1 MTGLGRDESCSCV
14 LLIPVGTAGLV
25 PLGSCS
31 KDAPSEALG
40 LQLPPHLPS
49 DCQEGWGTGTEVGHW
64 GGGGTLGAEVGHW
77 EQRWDTGDR
86 GGTLGTE
93 LLPPPF
99 GRSFFPP
106 PLVSSWFVQLQTG
119 FLLEYLTVNL
129 SQLWRPRGCS
139 WGMEM
144 NCSAGAWL
152 IL

>member
-14 LLIPVGTAGLV
+14 LLIAVGTAGLV

-49 DCQEGWGTGTEVGHW
+49 DCQEGWGPGTEVGHW

-86 GGTLGTE
+86 AASPSFWKE
-93 LLPPPF
+93 L
-99 GRSFFPP
+99 FPP
-106 PLVSSWFVQLQTG
+106 SFGFQLVCAAPDWVSSGISHCEFITA
-119 FLLEYLTVNL
+119 LE
-129 SQLWRPRGCS
+129 
-139 WGMEM
+139 
-144 NCSAGAWL
+144 A
-152 IL
+152 